1 MKPDLLGYL
10 LGALDGPEHEAIT
23 RKLDK
28 DHSLRQE
35 LHEVETRL
43 APLQGERWQ
52 YTPPVGLAA
61 RVCQLVMDFDDQP
74 KVRPRMSARPEP
86 SGHRGQWTVSDMVV
100 TAGVLA
106 ASCMLFFPAVANS
119 RHQARLA
126 ACQNNMRVFG
136 VALPSWADRF
146 SENLPYIPTQG
157 NTAVAGFYA
166 PQLTEAG
173 YVTDSNLFLCP
184 SSDLAKQRRTFFV
197 PSIDSIRNAQGQ
209 ELATLQRKMGGSYA
223 YILGH
228 FHQGRHRATRLK
240 GRTHFAVMSD
250 RVEILGQRTFA
261 NAHGGRGVVV
271 LFEDGHARLIVLA
284 PKRTAQERTEP
295 APIDP
300 WNDLFVSD
308 RGLIEAG
315 NHEDDVVLGSSWAKP
330 VATLGEL
337 VPCGV
342 NP

>member
-1 MKPDLLGYL
+1 MT
-10 LGALDGPEHEAIT
+10 AQPE
-23 RKLDK
+23 
-28 DHSLRQE
+28 SSSYRQ
-35 LHEVETRL
+35 
-43 APLQGERWQ
+43 RWNI
-52 YTPPVGLAA
+52 
-61 RVCQLVMDFDDQP
+61 
-74 KVRPRMSARPEP
+74 SE
-86 SGHRGQWTVSDMVV
+86 MVV

-126 ACQNNMRVFG
+126 SCQNKMRVFG

-146 SENLPYIPTQG
+146 SEILPYIPTQG

-173 YVTDSNLFLCP
+173 YVTDSSLFLCP
-184 SSDLAKQRRTFFV
+184 SSDLAKQRRPFFV
-197 PSIDSIRNAQGQ
+197 PSIDSIRNAKGQ
-209 ELATLQRKMGGSYA
+209 ELAELQRKMGGSYA
-223 YILGH
+223 YTLGH
-228 FHQGRHRATRLK
+228 FHQGRHRATKLK
-240 GRTHFAVMSD
+240 GRAHFAVMSD
-250 RVEILGQRTFA
+250 QVQILGQRAFA

-271 LFEDGHARLIVLA
+271 LFEDGHARLIVLTPRA
-284 PKRTAQERTEP
+284 NTADVREL

-315 NHEDDVVLGSSWAKP
+315 NHEDDTVLGSSWARP
-330 VATLGEL
+330 VAAMSDL

-342 NP
+342 TP